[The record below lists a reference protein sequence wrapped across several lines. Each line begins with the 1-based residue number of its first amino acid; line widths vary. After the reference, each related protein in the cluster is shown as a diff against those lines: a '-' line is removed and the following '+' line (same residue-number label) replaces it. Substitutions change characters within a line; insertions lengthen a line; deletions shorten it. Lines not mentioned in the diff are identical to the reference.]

1 MFCICKIY
9 FEVSYLL
16 DLHEPVERQ
25 SMLRIPPPKVV
36 LTHPA
41 SLQQL
46 AVTVA
51 QTVAQ
56 PGPSSTLSRA
66 QTAEVWS
73 QERGQTAELWLQTS
87 LAQLYPPSP
96 RCREDRRPGELT
108 GLQ

>member
-1 MFCICKIY
+1 MSQLRESI
-9 FEVSYLL
+9 
-16 DLHEPVERQ
+16 
-25 SMLRIPPPKVV
+25 LRIPPPKVV
-36 LTHPA
+36 LSRLA

-46 AVTVA
+46 AV
-51 QTVAQ
+51 TVAQ

-66 QTAEVWS
+66 QTAKVWS

-96 RCREDRRPGELT
+96 HCREDRRPGELA